1 VTSQL
6 FLLPDVSLSPAGLQH
21 RPDFVS
27 ERDEHVLVQRIR
39 SLPLQSFQ
47 FGAFLGTR
55 VAWFGWRY
63 DYSQQKLQQ
72 AEALRGIATFTR
84 APAHSTS
91 EARGE
96 IVHDDIVVFEAM
108 PIPPT
113 APGGKP
119 TDAGLSRALPGRN
132 RAAQRL
138 RKRRTMHAARR
149 VTRVATDHRVSWPP
163 CDDL

>member
-63 DYSQQKLQQ
+63 DYSQQKLQS
-72 AEALRGIATFTR
+72 RGSPRHRHLHACTGPQHQR
-84 APAHSTS
+84 SQG
-91 EARGE
+91 RDL
-96 IVHDDIVVFEAM
+96 HDDIVVFEAM

-149 VTRVATDHRVSWPP
+149 VTYKRPTQGQDQWRCWKT
-163 CDDL
+163 